1 MFLKERDNPF
11 VQVFQTSHPIGHSI
25 LAVSSHHTAPEK
37 ALECVEELNVPPML
51 DYGEFRKH
59 LYLAGHLWV
68 WIDADEEA
76 SFAVHESDHPV
87 GF

>member
-1 MFLKERDNPF
+1 
-11 VQVFQTSHPIGHSI
+11 
-25 LAVSSHHTAPEK
+25 
-37 ALECVEELNVPPML
+37 VEELNVPPML
-51 DYGEFRKH
+51 DYSEFRKQ
-59 LYLAGHLWV
+59 LYLAGHLGV